1 MAAELDRMIYGG
13 SGSSNFAV
21 NISSFG
27 FKYGLPSEADVMF
40 DVRFL
45 PNPYYVA
52 SLKRLT
58 GNNRKVR
65 DYIFKSELAD
75 QFVDSVH
82 ILLRAMIRGY
92 IDEGKY
98 HLNIAF
104 GCTGGHHRSVAI
116 ANAVAE
122 EFKKDG
128 MRVRVHHRD
137 LDLQNKRK

>member
-1 MAAELDRMIYGG
+1 
-13 SGSSNFAV
+13 
-21 NISSFG
+21 
-27 FKYGLPSEADVMF
+27 MF

-45 PNPYYVA
+45 PNPFYVP
-52 SLKRLT
+52 SLKKLT
-58 GNNRKVR
+58 GNNKKVK
-65 DYIFKSELAD
+65 DYIFKSRLAGE
-75 QFVDSVH
+75 FVDSVH
-82 ILLRAMIRGY
+82 SLLTSMVQGY

-128 MRVRVHHRD
+128 MRVRVYHRD
-137 LDLQNKRK
+137 MDLQNRKS